1 MKIEL
6 GEKIMKKFVAL
17 KLKKYSSV
25 KENIHLYGP
34 FLW

>member
-17 KLKKYSSV
+17 KWKKYSSL
-25 KENIHLYGP
+25 KENCGENKN
-34 FLW
+34 

>member
-17 KLKKYSSV
+17 KQKKYSSL
-25 KENIHLYGP
+25 KENCGENKN
-34 FLW
+34 

>member
-25 KENIHLYGP
+25 KENCDENKN
-34 FLW
+34 